1 MFACQNANTNE
12 NKETNSTTNNLE
24 AVNAIRQVLDFQVAS
39 WNKGSIDS
47 FMMGYNP
54 SKQLKFITKRG
65 IQLGYDSVLSRYKRY
80 YSSREKMGQLSFDN
94 LDFERL
100 SNEPEIF
107 QVTGNWQITGA
118 DSSGGNF
125 SLLFKK
131 IEKDWKIIVD
141 HTW

>member
-1 MFACQNANTNE
+1 
-12 NKETNSTTNNLE
+12 
-24 AVNAIRQVLDFQVAS
+24 
-39 WNKGSIDS
+39 
-47 FMMGYNP
+47 MMGYNP